1 MFTIIRPIIRTII
14 RRRTIIRDYAFL
26 LYALYVLAEQ
36 DCCPCKDVLRTVF
49 LCTRILG
56 VTPSL
61 CIIREASIAVESAQ
75 MVTIIRD
82 YVTIIAIIF
91 SIIRIMPQP
100 KVAFWV
106 GIHCRLQANRLRNDW
121 LVSMKNA
128 CTSASIGRRADR
140 GESCLMERSG
150 TIIRIMFSIIHI
162 MCLG

>member
-1 MFTIIRPIIRTII
+1 
-14 RRRTIIRDYAFL
+14 
-26 LYALYVLAEQ
+26 
-36 DCCPCKDVLRTVF
+36 
-49 LCTRILG
+49 
-56 VTPSL
+56 
-61 CIIREASIAVESAQ
+61 

-82 YVTIIAIIF
+82 YVTIIATIV
-91 SIIRIMPQP
+91 SIIRIMAQP

-106 GIHCRLQANRLRNDW
+106 GIHCRLQVNRLRNDC

-140 GESCLMERSG
+140 MESCLMERSG